1 MDFQAVAS
9 GAMMYVMVSA
19 VIVFV
24 FLLALLFSVKAWKRG
39 RALGFSTDQLM
50 DVIKSSLTTTIAP
63 SIAIIIGLFALAPI
77 FGVPWPWLRLSVIG
91 SVTYE
96 LMAANM
102 AASAIGAELSNLSAA
117 GLESFVLIMYVM
129 TAGISASLVV
139 LLFFGKKIQ
148 GSMMNLGAM
157 QNSFGVVALECFMVG
172 LLSTFLPIFL
182 TSDIVSA
189 LTFVTGLALTL
200 LQGVFIR
207 KFGLAWLKDFVLAFS
222 LILGMASSVF
232 WTSIFT

>member
-1 MDFQAVAS
+1 
-9 GAMMYVMVSA
+9 
-19 VIVFV
+19 
-24 FLLALLFSVKAWKRG
+24 
-39 RALGFSTDQLM
+39 M

-189 LTFVTGLALTL
+189 LTFATGLALTL